1 MTSVASRL
9 ASRLG
14 HRDLELLT
22 RLSLPD
28 AHSPAARRIWIAI
41 TQAGSAVVTIAVAL
55 LVPVVWLPGQPGRWL
70 PAAALTISHVI
81 VQLLKRKVQRS
92 RPPRV
97 PVIPCPDR
105 FSFPSGHA
113 TSSLSVA
120 LAIGFLVPPLALPLV
135 GLGLLVGWSRVVL
148 GVHYPGDVLA
158 GQSIAAVTVL
168 MLTM

>member
-1 MTSVASRL
+1 VTGAASRL

-14 HRDLELLT
+14 HQDLELLA

-28 AHSPAARRIWIAI
+28 IHPPAARRAWIGI
-41 TQAGSAVVTIAVAL
+41 THAGSAAVTIALAL
-55 LVPVVWLPGQPGRWL
+55 LVPLAWLPGHPGRWL
-70 PAAALTISHVI
+70 PAAALAISHLA
-81 VQLLKRKVQRS
+81 VQVLKRKVQRT

-120 LAIGFLVPPLALPLV
+120 LAIGLLAPPLAIPLA
-135 GLGLLVGWSRVVL
+135 GLGVLVGWSRVVL

-158 GQSIAAVTVL
+158 GQAIAAATVVV
-168 MLTM
+168 LTL